1 MKDAGQPRVVSGG
14 LNSGRTR
21 SSHPGR
27 LEPPRPPGAGARR
40 PGRRRQNN
48 SSAPRAD
55 QPIALARHQLKPL
68 YGTQH
73 WLVLNRPPVAG
84 FEVTGDTPSNGM
96 LRYPPGTA

>member
-1 MKDAGQPRVVSGG
+1 MKDPLTPRVVSGC
-14 LNSGRTR
+14 LNSGGTR

-27 LEPPRPPGAGARR
+27 LEPPRPSGAGARR

-48 SSAPRAD
+48 PPAPRAA
-55 QPIALARHQLKPL
+55 QPIALARPRIKPL

-84 FEVTGDTPSNGM
+84 FEVTGDIQI
-96 LRYPPGTA
+96 AH